1 MKTKTTGKNNGDRPV
16 IRKVSRGYQITL
28 PPEFRDKTHLSIG
41 DHVRIEQVGDT
52 LVITVLND
60 DRQRVA
66 DELIAAVSK
75 SLEGVSDIADEDEA
89 MRIAIE
95 EIKRYREEQRNKP
108 SSEA

>member
-1 MKTKTTGKNNGDRPV
+1 MKTRATGKTGDDRPV

-28 PPEFRDKTHLSIG
+28 PPEFRDKTHLAIG

-52 LVITVLND
+52 LVITAIND
-60 DRQRVA
+60 DRQRIA
-66 DELIAAVSK
+66 DELIAALSE
-75 SLEGVSDIADEDEA
+75 SLEGVSDIKDEEEA

-95 EIKRYREEQRNKP
+95 EIRRYREEQRNKL

>member
-1 MKTKTTGKNNGDRPV
+1 MKTRATGKMGDDRPV

-28 PPEFRDKTHLSIG
+28 PPEFRDRTHLSVG

-52 LVITVLND
+52 LVITVINN
-60 DRQRVA
+60 DRQRIA
-66 DELIAAVSK
+66 DELVAALAE
-75 SLEGVSDIADEDEA
+75 SLEGVSDIEDEEEA

-108 SSEA
+108 SSKA